1 MMVIILKLVQGPRCQ
16 GCGACHRYVGKKSH
30 LCLYCLGLK
39 LDVDR
44 KKGNLDST
52 LRQRFALLEKVKA
65 QLREFSSPQA

>member
-1 MMVIILKLVQGPRCQ
+1 MVIILKLVRGPRCQ

-44 KKGNLDST
+44 KKENLDGT
-52 LRQRFALLEKVKA
+52 LQQRFAVLRKIKN
-65 QLREFSSPQA
+65 QLKEFNAS